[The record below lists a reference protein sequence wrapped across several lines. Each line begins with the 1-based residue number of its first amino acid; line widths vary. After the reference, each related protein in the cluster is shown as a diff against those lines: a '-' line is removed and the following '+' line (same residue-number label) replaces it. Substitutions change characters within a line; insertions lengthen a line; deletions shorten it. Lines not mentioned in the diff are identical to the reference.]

1 LITDQQTRIFD
12 DLAGSYDQA
21 FTQRLPGRW
30 LRSMVRERIVGL
42 LPSAARVLEIGCGTG
57 EDALRFAELGHGVVA
72 TDISAAM
79 LEQARQKL
87 QKASPAIRERVQVE
101 VLDAADPNAAG
112 LNFEHEFDLVF
123 SNFGALN
130 CIADLRPIFG
140 YALDRLAPGGYLAVT
155 LMGRF
160 CAWETVG
167 FALRGDFKR
176 MSRRWNGVS
185 EWSRGES
192 TQAVW
197 YPTVG
202 AVRRTAGPGFQLVAV
217 YGVGALLPTTE
228 FSGVC
233 ERWPDFFRRL
243 ARVENAI
250 AGWWPINRLSDHFLI
265 VLRKGPA

>member
-1 LITDQQTRIFD
+1 
-12 DLAGSYDQA
+12 
-21 FTQRLPGRW
+21 
-30 LRSMVRERIVGL
+30 VGL
-42 LPSAARVLEIGCGTG
+42 LPPAARLLEIGCGTG
-57 EDALRFAELGHGVVA
+57 KDSLHLAELEHKVVA
-72 TDISAAM
+72 TDISTAM
-79 LEQARQKL
+79 LEQTRPKL
-87 QKASPAIRERVQVE
+87 QKAPAAIRERVQVE
-101 VLDAADPNAAG
+101 ALDAADPNAAG
-112 LNFEHEFDLVF
+112 LNFENEFDLVF

-130 CIADLRPIFG
+130 CMADLRPMFS

-185 EWSRGES
+185 EWSKGES

-202 AVRRTAGPGFQLVAV
+202 AVRRMAGSGFHLAAV
-217 YGVGALLPTTE
+217 YGIGALLPSTE
-228 FSGVC
+228 FFGVC
-233 ERWPDFFRRL
+233 ERWPGLFRRL